1 MFLRIQLLFITFLFF
16 LGHAY
21 TQSGLVASY
30 TMDDCTFT
38 DVQGGLNGSTFGS
51 DQCDCGVN
59 SNAFMFDGQIQTAV
73 LDTGVTTVI
82 SGDWTISMYIRVDY
96 QGTENVD
103 ILHLGEGCNLDS
115 VLTLRYLPNSRRFRF
130 FFNDS
135 PRNEVMLDGLADDNS
150 CWQYLVITKEG
161 PLAKIY
167 INGVLQEE
175 DGSES
180 DLRLNV
186 GGLLKVSNS
195 PCQLS
200 AINPDVKFEGLIDEF
215 KIYDRALSDR
225 EIVDVDIRPD
235 KIRTRDTTIFV
246 GESIRL
252 MSGGS
257 CSPDFEWSPTT
268 YLDEPDLLN
277 PISTPDEDI
286 TYTLSVMGDG
296 CESIDQVTVRVAD
309 PSNVN
314 CDQLVLPSAF
324 TPNDDRINDEYGI
337 SSKFLISDLES
348 FEIFNRWGGRV
359 FFTPDIDGTWDGT
372 YQGKDS
378 PATSYVYQVVYRCNG
393 ERFNKAGIVNLI
405 R

>member
-1 MFLRIQLLFITFLFF
+1 MLLRIHLSFIFIFSFGL
-16 LGHAY
+16 ASY
-21 TQSGLVASY
+21 AQPGLVVSY

-38 DVQGGLNGSTFGS
+38 DVQSGLDGSTFGS
-51 DQCDCGVN
+51 DQCDCGVS
-59 SNAFMFDGQIQTAV
+59 SNAFMFDGLIQTAV
-73 LDTGVTTVI
+73 LDTGVTTI
-82 SGDWTISMYIRVDY
+82 LSGDWTFSMYVQVDF

-103 ILHLGEGCNLDS
+103 LLHLGNGCNLDS
-115 VLTLRYLPNSRRFRF
+115 VFTLRYLPNSRRFRF
-130 FFNDS
+130 FLNDS
-135 PRNEVMLDGLADDNS
+135 PRNEVMLDGIADDNS

-175 DGSES
+175 DSAES

-215 KIYDRALSDR
+215 KIYNRALTER
-225 EIVDVDIRPD
+225 EIGDIDLRPD
-235 KIRTRDTTIFV
+235 KIRTRDTTIFI
-246 GESIRL
+246 GSSLRL
-252 MSGGS
+252 TSGGS
-257 CSPDFEWSPTT
+257 CSSDFEWSPSTF
-268 YLDEPDLLN
+268 LDDPDLLN
-277 PISTPDEDI
+277 PIATPDEDI
-286 TYTLSVMGDG
+286 TYTLTVRGDG

-309 PSNVN
+309 PSTLN

-337 SSKFLISDLES
+337 SSQFLISDLES

-359 FFTPDIDGTWDGT
+359 FFTDDLTGTWDGT
-372 YQGKDS
+372 YQGEQA
-378 PATSYVYQVVYRCNG
+378 PATSYVYQVVYLCSG
-393 ERFNKAGIVNLI
+393 ERFNKSGIVNLI